1 MTISQ
6 TPQDPLPP
14 TRDVSGVPA
23 PLRELL
29 GLLAELAERP
39 PVPADSNWDRRRDAE
54 DSRHSTLSVILNS
67 LNDSLRVHDEVLA
80 AHRRIAEESL
90 ARDCQHWISMAR
102 QRLAEPLGYE
112 PQPEAAE
119 DGKK

>member
-6 TPQDPLPP
+6 TTQDPEPP
-14 TRDVSGVPA
+14 ARDSSGVPV

-29 GLLAELAERP
+29 GLLGQLAEWP
-39 PVPADSNWDRRRDAE
+39 PIPADSNWASRRDAE
-54 DSRHSTLSVILNS
+54 DSRHSTLSVILSS
-67 LNDSLRVHDEVLA
+67 LNDSLRVHDEVLP

-102 QRLAEPLGYE
+102 QQLAEPLGYE
-112 PQPEAAE
+112 PQPEPAE
-119 DGKK
+119 DGKQ